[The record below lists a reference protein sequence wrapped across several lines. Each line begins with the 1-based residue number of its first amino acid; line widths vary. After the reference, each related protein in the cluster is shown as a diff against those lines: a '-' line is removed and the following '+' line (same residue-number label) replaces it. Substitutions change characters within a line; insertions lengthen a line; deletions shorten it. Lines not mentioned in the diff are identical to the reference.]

1 MSFELG
7 IVLVLILTAELVN
20 GWTDAPNAIATVVGT
35 GALTFRQAIVMACVF
50 DTIGVLSGTAVAVT
64 IGEGIVDPNAIT
76 LTTVGSAMVG
86 IVAWSAAAARWGIPT
101 SESHALVAGLGGA
114 ALATAGPSALVWEGW
129 SKVLVGL
136 AFSGLL
142 GFVLGFAIVV
152 LLRGTVGRMGWQ
164 RSREHFRWLQIA
176 SSAFVAFSHGSNDG
190 QKFIGAFALA
200 LLLGGAFTTFHI
212 PLWVVLLCAV
222 VMAVGTSMGAA
233 RIIQT
238 LGTRLTSLGTHQGF
252 AAEVASGSTIT
263 LASALG
269 VPLSTTHTIST
280 AIVGSGV
287 VNGARAVDWRV
298 VRRLATAWVITF
310 PVCGAIGWAAVNV
323 ARALPVPLQVVLSL
337 GAIVALVL
345 TLVRARHPFPAARQ
359 EAATS
364 VPEATASPLRAGS
377 TARAPTASAGRG
389 SPDATGPGR
398 CPRGGA
404 R

>member
-7 IVLVLILTAELVN
+7 SVLALILTAELVN

-35 GALTFRQAIVMACVF
+35 GALTFRQAIAMACVF
-50 DTIGVLSGTAVAVT
+50 NTIGVLSGTAVAVT
-64 IGEGIVDPNAIT
+64 IGEGIVDPSAIT

-114 ALATAGPSALVWEGW
+114 AVATAGPSALLWEGW

-142 GFVLGFAIVV
+142 GFVLGFAIVA
-152 LLRGTVGRMGWQ
+152 LLRGTLGHENWQ

-190 QKFIGAFALA
+190 QKFIGAFTLT
-200 LLLGGAFTTFHI
+200 LLLGGVLTTFQI
-212 PLWVVLLCAV
+212 PLWVVLLCAL
-222 VMAVGTSMGAA
+222 VMALGTSIGAA

-238 LGTRLTSLGTHQGF
+238 LGTRLTPLGTHEGF
-252 AAEVASGSTIT
+252 AAEVAAGSTIT

-280 AIVGSGV
+280 AIVGTGV
-287 VNGARAVDWRV
+287 VNGARAVNWRIV
-298 VRRLATAWVITF
+298 LRLMTAWFVTF
-310 PVCGAIGWAAVNV
+310 PICGAIGWAAVSL
-323 ARALPVPLQVVLSL
+323 AHSLPVPVQIVLSL
-337 GAIVALVL
+337 GAIVAFVL
-345 TLVRARHPFPAARQ
+345 TLVEARRPFPVAPRVELADP
-359 EAATS
+359 A
-364 VPEATASPLRAGS
+364 PEARGAS
-377 TARAPTASAGRG
+377 
-389 SPDATGPGR
+389 
-398 CPRGGA
+398 
-404 R
+404 